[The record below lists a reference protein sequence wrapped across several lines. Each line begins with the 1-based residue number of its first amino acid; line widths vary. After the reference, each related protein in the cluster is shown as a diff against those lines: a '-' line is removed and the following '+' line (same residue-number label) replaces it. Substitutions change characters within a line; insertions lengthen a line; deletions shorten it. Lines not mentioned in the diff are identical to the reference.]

1 MPLERYIGPATMS
14 IPMQETSAAHKIA
27 IILNPRAGHGRAVR
41 RWRTIESAVRRQL
54 LPQAAAVDVFEAGQ
68 ADSSGAEL
76 AAAGYSLLLAAG
88 GDGSVNHLLQELMAI
103 EENHRPLLG
112 AIGLGS
118 SNDFHKPVRR
128 HVSGIPLR
136 IDPALARPQDVGR
149 VLYRDERGQQ
159 QQRYFLI
166 NASMGVTA
174 DANWLFNHPDACLR
188 LLKGRSSS
196 LAILYAAIRTIITH
210 RNSPLELVTDA
221 QLQAGHF
228 ANVAVLKSP
237 HVSGSFTYDQALCCD
252 DGQLGLNICGDIG
265 RWQLL
270 GVLADLSR
278 GRFSDGEGRQSLYVQ
293 QLHIRTFGLQALE
306 TDGEVM
312 LAEDIW
318 FSLLPRA
325 VHVIQ

>member
-1 MPLERYIGPATMS
+1 MRRYIGSAT
-14 IPMQETSAAHKIA
+14 ILKNMQENTPAHKIA

-68 ADSSGAEL
+68 AGSSGAEL

-88 GDGSVNHLLQELMAI
+88 GDGSVNHLLQELMTLEDA
-103 EENHRPLLG
+103 HRPMLG

-118 SNDFHKPVRR
+118 SNDFHKPVGRQTG
-128 HVSGIPLR
+128 GIPLR
-136 IDPALARPQDVGR
+136 IDPALARLQDVGR
-149 VLYRDERGQQ
+149 VLYQDEGGQQ

-196 LAILYAAIRTIITH
+196 LAILYAAVRTIVTH
-210 RNSPLELVTDA
+210 RNSPLELVADG
-221 QLQAGHF
+221 QRQAGYF
-228 ANVAVLKSP
+228 ANVALLKSP
-237 HVSGSFTYDQALCCD
+237 HVSGSFTYDQALRSD
-252 DGQLGLNICGDIG
+252 DGRLGLNICGDIS

-278 GRFSDGEGRQSLYVQ
+278 GRFSGGEGRQSLYVQ
-293 QLHIRTFGLQALE
+293 LLHIHTFGPQALE

-312 LAEDIW
+312 LAEDIQ
-318 FSLLPRA
+318 FSLLPKA
-325 VHVIQ
+325 VYVIQ

>member
-1 MPLERYIGPATMS
+1 
-14 IPMQETSAAHKIA
+14 MQENTPAHKIA
-27 IILNPRAGHGRAVR
+27 ILLNPRAGHGRALG
-41 RWRTIESAVRRQL
+41 RWRSIERSIRRQL
-54 LPQAAAVDVFEAGQ
+54 LPQATAVDVFEAGQ
-68 ADSSGAEL
+68 AGSSGAEL

-136 IDPALARPQDVGR
+136 IDPASAQPQDVGR
-149 VLYRDERGQQ
+149 VLYRDEEGQQ

-166 NASMGVTA
+166 NASLGVTA

-188 LLKGRSSS
+188 LLKGHSSS
-196 LAILYAAIRTIITH
+196 LAILYAAVRTIVTH
-210 RNSPLELVTDA
+210 RNSPLELVADG

-228 ANVAVLKSP
+228 ANVALLKSP
-237 HVSGSFTYDQALCCD
+237 HVSGSFTYDQALRSD
-252 DGQLGLNICGDIG
+252 DGRLGLNICGDIS

-278 GRFSDGEGRQSLYVQ
+278 GRFSGGEGRRSLYVQ
-293 QLHIRTFGLQALE
+293 QLQIHTFGLQALE

-312 LAEDIW
+312 LAEDIR
-318 FSLLPRA
+318 FSLLSKA
-325 VHVIQ
+325 VVVIQ